1 MNICPVGDPP
11 GLRMVD
17 LPVVV
22 TKGFA
27 APCADPFLE
36 SPDKSA
42 QAGGPESPA
51 EAALSGH
58 APACRSWGV
67 VPPGPGS
74 RGRARRPWQPAAHP
88 GVGSPRPGCRCGP
101 GVTSHRP
108 ARFQGGIVAAL
119 VWYTPI
125 HSPFGKE
132 AITPSGV
139 PAEMSS

>member
-42 QAGGPESPA
+42 QAGGPERPA
-51 EAALSGH
+51 EAAVSGH
-58 APACRSWGV
+58 APARRSGGG
-67 VPPGPGS
+67 VPPGPGA
-74 RGRARRPWQPAAHP
+74 RGRGPPPRPATAHP
-88 GVGSPRPGCRCGP
+88 GVGPPRARWRDADGG
-101 GVTSHRP
+101 TS
-108 ARFQGGIVAAL
+108 
-119 VWYTPI
+119 
-125 HSPFGKE
+125 
-132 AITPSGV
+132 
-139 PAEMSS
+139 